1 MIVNFYMRGKVFR
14 KDVINNYTRSIL
26 VKRLV
31 ALGFLLLNFIQIGK
45 TIKLPINKYLIV
57 I

>member
-1 MIVNFYMRGKVFR
+1 MRGKVFR